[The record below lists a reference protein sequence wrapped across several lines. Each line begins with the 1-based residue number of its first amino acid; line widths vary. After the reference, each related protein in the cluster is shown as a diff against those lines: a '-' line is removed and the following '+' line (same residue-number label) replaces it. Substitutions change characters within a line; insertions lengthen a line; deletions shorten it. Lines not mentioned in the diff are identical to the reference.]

1 MGVNMKE
8 PNNQPNLSC
17 MTKEETIRYAVES
30 FSKPEVNYQ
39 VLLASTPE
47 VAMDIVE
54 MLPGVNEL
62 LALGPE
68 AEDVALNLLQTEG
81 GVSVDNQ
88 ATIGLYLLHH
98 IKTPQT
104 TRALAEVVSRE
115 QFKGINK
122 ELAATAFL
130 RAADIHTDN
139 EEEDIVS
146 FATQRAREFQ
156 NQNNA
161 KQE

>member
-1 MGVNMKE
+1 MKE
-8 PNNQPNLSC
+8 PDKPNQSRK
-17 MTKEETIRYAVES
+17 TKEETIHYAVES
-30 FSKPEVNYQ
+30 FRKPEVNYQ
-39 VLLASTPE
+39 VLLASSPD

-68 AEDVALNLLQTEG
+68 AEGVALNLLQTEG
-81 GVSVDNQ
+81 GLSADNQ

-98 IKTPQT
+98 IKTPQV
-104 TRALAEVVSRE
+104 TRALAEVVSME

-139 EEEDIVS
+139 EDEDIVS

-156 NQNNA
+156 IQNSS

>member
-1 MGVNMKE
+1 MKE
-8 PNNQPNLSC
+8 PDEEANQPR

-39 VLLASTPE
+39 VLLASDPE

-54 MLPGVNEL
+54 LLPGVNEL

-68 AEDVALNLLQTEG
+68 AEEVALSLLQKEG
-81 GVSVDNQ
+81 GASADNQ

-98 IKTPQT
+98 IKTPRI
-104 TRALAEVVSRE
+104 TRTLADVVSRE
-115 QFKGINK
+115 QFRGINR

-130 RAADIHTDN
+130 RAADIHAD
-139 EEEDIVS
+139 EEKDFVDEDLVRY
-146 FATQRAREFQ
+146 ATQKAREYQ
-156 NQNNA
+156 NQDNA
-161 KQE
+161 K